1 MNKVIANASV
11 MRAGWNIHREYIEMM
26 VLAIVDSRQCRLF
39 FFDDLGGVSII
50 GLPLARFGLA
60 KCYTGDRQR
69 ASNEIDWR

>member
-26 VLAIVDSRQCRLF
+26 GFGDSRF
-39 FFDDLGGVSII
+39 ASVPTFSDDLGGVSII
-50 GLPLARFGLA
+50 GSPLARFGLA